1 VDRLVYIAIKESRAT
16 IVEAEDVGVGIDVL
30 SGSRYCKESRET
42 VAACVHFDF
51 VDIPGANTK
60 TMWSI
65 A

>member
-1 VDRLVYIAIKESRAT
+1 MARVFMM
-16 IVEAEDVGVGIDVL
+16 IVFILCGSVGLLQSDI
-30 SGSRYCKESRET
+30 ET
-42 VAACVHFDF
+42 VAVEDVERKCTSCVHFDF